1 MRPPS
6 QLLYPKHLG
15 ELAVAKQQRNK
26 KSKPVPAPANSFAG
40 PLAVDEKSPLA
51 WLEHDFFE
59 RGLAAPEPNEFMLEA
74 QKPRKAWWRIK
85 R

>member
-1 MRPPS
+1 M
-6 QLLYPKHLG
+6 G
-15 ELAVAKQQRNK
+15 ELAVAKQLRNK
-26 KSKPVPAPANSFAG
+26 KLQPAPVPAKSFAG
-40 PLAVDEKSPLA
+40 TLAVDEKSPLA

-59 RGLAAPEPNEFMLEA
+59 RGLAPAEPNEFMMEA